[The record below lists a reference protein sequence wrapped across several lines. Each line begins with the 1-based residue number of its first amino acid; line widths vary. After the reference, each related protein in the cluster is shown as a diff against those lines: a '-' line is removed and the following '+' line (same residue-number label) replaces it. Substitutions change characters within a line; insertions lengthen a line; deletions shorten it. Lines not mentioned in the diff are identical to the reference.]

1 VIFNIFPKRY
11 CQSEGPRLNCSRSYE
26 QRGSKP
32 LSSAAGWVEAEII
45 FNLIFRRLEG
55 RFPIERLIFW
65 AGFEVKLGP
74 KKAQG
79 ETGFRVYLGSS

>member
-1 VIFNIFPKRY
+1 MIGSISKIFPKRY

-45 FNLIFRRLEG
+45 FNLIFSSS
-55 RFPIERLIFW
+55 ERAIFNRKVD
-65 AGFEVKLGP
+65 FLGWI
-74 KKAQG
+74 
-79 ETGFRVYLGSS
+79 